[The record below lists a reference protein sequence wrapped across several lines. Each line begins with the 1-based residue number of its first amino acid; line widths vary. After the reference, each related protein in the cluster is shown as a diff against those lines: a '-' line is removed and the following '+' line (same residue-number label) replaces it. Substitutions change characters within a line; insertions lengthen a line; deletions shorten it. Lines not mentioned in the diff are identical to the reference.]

1 VDVENS
7 NEEIVR
13 EPTQDVICDFVDG
26 FAFGK
31 AIGIGIRSSSGWWT
45 VEDVV
50 LVNNSVKVMMTST
63 SYLLLKPL

>member
-1 VDVENS
+1 MDVENS

-50 LVNNSVKVMMTST
+50 LVNNSVKVMMIST

>member
-50 LVNNSVKVMMTST
+50 LVSNAVKVMMTST

>member
-50 LVNNSVKVMMTST
+50 LVNNSVKVMMIST

>member
-1 VDVENS
+1 MDVENS

-50 LVNNSVKVMMTST
+50 LVNNAVKVMMTST